1 VERVHNSSKRKYRI
15 ARKENRFRTTDKLS
29 NRKKRGFKV
38 NIEKIK
44 SLAGKIYWDKFNT
57 NKTARQCVI
66 LAERK
71 LKSFLPD
78 AKTRHAVQLY
88 VGHGEDV

>member
-1 VERVHNSSKRKYRI
+1 MSKVEEI
-15 ARKENRFRTTDKLS
+15 LENKKQAKLAE
-29 NRKKRGFKV
+29 NKI
-38 NIEKIK
+38 NKIK
-44 SLAGKIYWDKFNT
+44 SLAGKIYWHKYNT

>member
-1 VERVHNSSKRKYRI
+1 MSKVEEI
-15 ARKENRFRTTDKLS
+15 LEN
-29 NRKKRGFKV
+29 KKQQNQKSFA
-38 NIEKIK
+38 IEKIK

-88 VGHGEDV
+88 VGHGEGV

>member
-1 VERVHNSSKRKYRI
+1 M
-15 ARKENRFRTTDKLS
+15 
-29 NRKKRGFKV
+29 

-44 SLAGKIYWDKFNT
+44 SLAGKIYWHKYNT

-88 VGHGEDV
+88 VGHGET

>member
-1 VERVHNSSKRKYRI
+1 MSKVEEI
-15 ARKENRFRTTDKLS
+15 LEN
-29 NRKKRGFKV
+29 KKQQKQKSFA
-38 NIEKIK
+38 IEKIK
-44 SLAGKIYWDKFNT
+44 SLAGKIYWHKYNT

>member
-1 VERVHNSSKRKYRI
+1 MNK
-15 ARKENRFRTTDKLS
+15 D
-29 NRKKRGFKV
+29 
-38 NIEKIK
+38 IEKIK
-44 SLAGKIYWDKFNT
+44 SLAGKIYWHKYNS

>member
-1 VERVHNSSKRKYRI
+1 MSKVEEI
-15 ARKENRFRTTDKLS
+15 LENKKQVKLAE
-29 NRKKRGFKV
+29 NKI
-38 NIEKIK
+38 NKIK
-44 SLAGKIYWDKFNT
+44 SLAGKIYWHKYNT

-88 VGHGEDV
+88 VGHGET